1 MTRTCEVCGQPFE
14 AKRARICGPTCR
26 KRKSRGIFMS
36 PPPLSNSVTS
46 GKKSSD
52 PVVTSMP
59 PVVTSMSLAPNSSP
73 PGDSPL
79 VVVVRRELEA
89 AGVADTIDGQ
99 LALQL
104 AVQMSGRETAGGM
117 SSLSKEFS
125 RVKAEAL
132 RSAVPTT
139 ADPVDELQARRE
151 AKMAAG

>member
-1 MTRTCEVCGQPFE
+1 MIKICIVDGTPFE
-14 AKRARICGPTCR
+14 ATKATAKYCSARCNKRAQ
-26 KRKSRGIFMS
+26 RGQFG
-36 PPPLSNSVTS
+36 LT
-46 GKKSSD
+46 
-52 PVVTSMP
+52 P
-59 PVVTSMSLAPNSSP
+59 PVQVPSRSKKAGSAPNSSV

-104 AVQMSGRETAGGM
+104 AVQMSGSETAGGM

-132 RSAVPTT
+132 RGAVSAVT
-139 ADPVDELQARRE
+139 DPVDELQARRE